1 MSTGKKLGL
10 LSTLYLSQGLPYGF
24 FVTAIPVLLRQEG
37 SSLTMVS
44 LSSAL
49 MLPWGLKLLLAPFV
63 DKHRGSALGARR
75 GWILPLQLATVACVL
90 AVAVLGEL
98 AGRGGQALLVALA
111 AATLLTA
118 VLAATQDCATDGL
131 AVELLSDRERG
142 LGNGVQVAAYR
153 MGMIVGGAGLL
164 WVFDQLGWLPTFV
177 AMGALLL
184 LATVPIAL
192 WREPGV
198 SAAAAPA
205 ALAILLRFFR
215 RPRVWPW
222 LLLLVLYKI
231 GDAYGSPMVKP
242 LLVDRGWSLGDI
254 GVLAGGLGSAAALL
268 GALLGGWLAGR
279 AGRRAAL
286 LGSGLIHA
294 ALMAAYALPL
304 LAETPSTPG
313 STGLLSALVVLEH
326 LTGSM
331 ATVALFTVMMD
342 ASDERTGATDYTVQA
357 SVIVWASFLGAA
369 PSGFV
374 TEQVGYVAHFVM
386 AGTVCAVGA
395 VALAL
400 AMPRVVPP
408 RWGQG

>member
-10 LSTLYLSQGLPYGF
+10 LSALYLSQGLPYGF
-24 FVTAIPVLLRQEG
+24 FVTAVPVLLRQEG
-37 SSLTMVS
+37 SSLAVVS
-44 LSSAL
+44 LSSVL

-90 AVAVLGEL
+90 VVAALGEL
-98 AGRGGQALLVALA
+98 GGRSGQALLVALA

-164 WVFDQLGWLPTFV
+164 WVFDQLGWLPTFA
-177 AMGALLL
+177 AMGVALL
-184 LATVPIAL
+184 LATAPIAL
-192 WREPGV
+192 WREP
-198 SAAAAPA
+198 AASTAAPPA
-205 ALAILLRFFR
+205 AWEILVRFFR

-222 LLLLVLYKI
+222 LTLLVLYKI

-254 GVLAGGLGSAAALL
+254 GVLAGGLGSAAALV
-268 GALLGGWLAGR
+268 GALFGGWLAGR

-286 LGSGLIHA
+286 LGSGVIHGL
-294 ALMAAYALPL
+294 LMAAYALPL
-304 LAETPSTPG
+304 LAEGPTASG
-313 STGLLSALVVLEH
+313 ASGLLSALVVLEH

-331 ATVALFTVMMD
+331 ATVSLFTVMMD
-342 ASDERTGATDYTVQA
+342 AADERTGATDYTAQA
-357 SVIVWASFLGAA
+357 SVIVWATFIGAA
-369 PSGFV
+369 PSGLV
-374 TEQVGYVAHFVM
+374 TEQVGYAAHFVI
-386 AGTVCAVGA
+386 AGTVCVVGA
-395 VALAL
+395 VALTL
-400 AMPRVVPP
+400 AMPRALPP
-408 RWGQG
+408 RWDGP